1 MFCPQCG
8 QERVSS
14 ETNYCSRCG
23 FLLTGATELLRT
35 GGIIPQ
41 SAGPSSSAGSA
52 RNRGLKQGLFIFL
65 LSFLVVPIIAIITIA
80 LQVQEPFAVALA
92 AILLFVGGLLR
103 MAYAMLFES
112 SSPTTVVTDRAVRA
126 FTGQRSGPH
135 ALPPQRDVPVSAYAP
150 PQTGNWRDTN
160 DLQPTSVTE
169 STTKLL
175 NEDDEPG
182 LRRN

>member
-1 MFCPQCG
+1 VFCPQCG

-35 GGIIPQ
+35 GGMIPQ
-41 SAGPSSSAGSA
+41 STLATSEGSA

-65 LSFLVVPIIAIITIA
+65 LSFLVVPILAIISVA

-112 SSPTTVVTDRAVRA
+112 SSATTVMTDPAMRA
-126 FTGQRSGPH
+126 FTGQRSDSH
-135 ALPPQRDVPVSAYAP
+135 ALPPRREMPVSAYAP

-175 NEDDEPG
+175 NEDDEAG